1 MPDPQ
6 QRLDTGVSASRGPSP
21 VSTFSSAP
29 PNPTSNLTTF
39 PNPFQDVPETGL
51 LPSLLS
57 KVKSTFSSA
66 PSKEAKEAATPAEP
80 SQSAAQQIAE
90 ATRKQHAA
98 QAQAQAIVA
107 AYAQA
112 AQASTTPPTV
122 TSHAS
127 AVSVPS
133 VAARRGTS
141 QLSIGPSGDT
151 PPSSTVSPSASSLIN
166 AGLPLPNHAQHSH
179 QNSTAS
185 ASQLSSAAVS
195 IAGTNPQPQQRRHLI
210 PGEANWRP
218 AAASAQVTVSP
229 VTSVTT
235 TAPRMSEDG
244 MPPSRVMTVT
254 PTMEIIDA
262 KGKPVSGS
270 AVLGGGKLRRRSSI
284 GTIPDSPSSVS
295 LTAMISSNAELSQNN
310 GYSFVPGFQ
319 LPAEDTRSIRSLAIA
334 KRPHSVSK
342 IIRRMRGE
350 GLSKHYWMA
359 DENCKECYDCKS
371 VFTTWRRKHHCRIC
385 GQIFCGRCA
394 SNIIGAR
401 RFGQDGM
408 VRVCNLC
415 LKIME
420 DYDDDD
426 DRRSI
431 NSTTSGLAGLPDRVI
446 SPDITY
452 SQSPFAAS
460 QLFRST
466 TDSLSAIEETVH
478 QPYRDD
484 VSDGSDTDENS
495 GSKWGLWPSIAAP
508 FRRHRDDGPDD
519 HGQESNPHSEP
530 ASEVPSPR
538 PDSAGGD
545 SVRPLIVDF
554 PLDRRPR
561 VGFPRTETIESEEG
575 MPLVSAP
582 LNFQGL
588 RTRLSSGTSLRGG
601 ASNGLSALLDTDR
614 KDGLWR
620 ARSFSFVTPPEFL
633 TGPSLAH
640 FNTMLQQSIERH
652 ELPNPETWHRVLSKL
667 LLRVSTNLRPAVRAG
682 DSIDVRTYVK
692 IKKVPGGKITD
703 SEYVDGIVISKNV
716 AHKGMSRRL
725 VNPRI
730 MVITFP
736 LDYHRVETQFM
747 SLDPILKQEN
757 DYLRLLTNRI
767 IALRPHIVLVERFVS
782 RIALDFLHKANI
794 VVARGVKF
802 SAIHQVARCT
812 HADIIGS
819 MDKLAL
825 EPRLGRCADFKVQ
838 TFENELI
845 PGKRRTYMR
854 FEGTHN
860 GFGGTIILRG
870 GTLSTLKRVK
880 LIADFLAL
888 VAYHLKNETFLYGDE
903 FQMLPPRPPMPE
915 EYRDLLRLLADKRAT
930 PMSVYGRD
938 TSSPSSTSSISLDP
952 ELTPRAERDSSD
964 PKQVE
969 KENAL
974 QVTREIAE
982 SLEPYLTTV
991 LSASVAVRFPPPH
1004 TLAKMAALDRKLNFL
1019 RLKKDEREAA
1029 KILEEEKR
1037 PEPARLEPFKI
1048 VVETE
1053 EDVAKKEAEK
1063 KEAEKEAEMKEAEK
1077 ETDKAL
1083 DVDKKDADPPPES
1096 KDAENAESANPEKQA
1111 ETLYVEEM
1119 TKPTEE
1125 EGKSVDKPEESV
1137 AAKTETEVVDDAMSI
1152 KSAPLPK
1159 MGMTSTTT
1167 SATNSTFTSPV
1178 VAPTA
1183 ALPSSTSLPVLPPP
1197 TPSSTPAPAATVPFA
1212 VLGGKGGDPYRILLN
1227 PEDFVDASKLA
1238 FVEYDHEEQ
1247 YKLFKHYLRRNN
1259 GPLHPKNFQGI
1270 IYLQALYRQS
1280 QDKPCVEPARQEIN
1294 FYQDDDQT
1302 LGQFIGSMVANAGH
1316 RCPNLTCEAL
1326 MLFHYDVLVHAER
1339 RLQIAM
1345 EHFSCPLPGHEEQI
1359 LTWSY
1364 CRPCNRSWE
1373 PTVIRE
1379 ETWRMSWGA
1388 YLEHCFYPP
1397 ETRTGFG
1404 CTHDAYREHIR
1415 YFAHHNMVVRIHN
1428 DEIELYEPVRPPIK
1442 VIWNVED
1449 KVALKNAEYESALAK
1464 TAAFFDSVMH
1474 RLRSFTDDL
1483 VEPDRQA
1490 RMRGDRDALLTRA
1503 VADRDETVNSLKL
1516 TYKQTPPTD
1525 VLAINVVL
1533 QALQDKVIQWDLDF
1547 LDVEKLYMPS
1557 EKDLKRMTATHLKRL
1572 FATHDVFGSLDKNV
1586 ASIAVPEVDEHEKMT
1601 PESSKPPSIA
1611 PTLEPDSRAASP
1623 PIPESEAGGPSPGKL
1638 DNKSDKVVDEPAEAD
1653 VKADKVADEPAQ
1665 ADVKAARPEEK
1676 VSGSV
1681 TASSDAATVTP
1692 KQTVSRA
1699 TGPSL
1704 LAPPETPEL
1713 ELGEAPRE
1721 YETDSTISAA
1731 RHPISMSEQPYNP
1744 SVSADVTSSGAD
1756 SDTHA
1761 FVSRLPVRRNRPTP
1775 SVADLVKRFQDTAPD
1790 RSGASTPKLERPR
1803 SAAGTHRRARH
1814 ETTDVSDS
1822 DVGRPHRQYLRR
1834 NKGSEQMQRN
1844 ALKSNLLSDGD
1855 RSYAVNASRVVSRR
1869 QTADNSL
1876 GARGRLSQAPSPT
1889 RSRSRAVS
1897 PTALRDRLLAAPLNV
1912 PMSNSNSMEGKP
1924 RLLGKGKTPR
1934 KPPLPPAPQASPGGN
1949 LMRGIPRRVMG
1960 AGTRVTSIARHFDK
1974 ISRDAERDRAKRISL
1989 ARGRRAGRVG
1999 VTKAR
2004 VQVFNNVR
2012 DAFRDEFDS
2021 DSSAA
2026 DNEEEADMSDVSV
2039 DSTGRAKPRRKQSS
2053 PAKPRP
2059 ALLQPHAQGPT
2070 TAIPKK
2076 ARRGDGGTEVNDDN
2090 EAEADSSTPKPAAF
2104 ESRLE
2109 SEVYPETDDAGGSKI
2124 ASDRLHIELAPF
2136 DTAAPLPSIPPTPAG
2151 LITEDEA
2158 KKGLSQMSQVSDGE
2172 MSSGGGER
2180 SSILKTLTGLWA
2192 IRAGDFTPLEYPLS
2206 AAEHIFVDSRVIV
2219 REHEP
2224 TSIIAFTLCSKQYRE
2239 QIRSVA
2245 AASKARLA
2253 RAEKAQH
2260 STLSSEPSMLEEV
2273 GNDRPWDMVSVD
2285 ELDEQSLA
2293 GAGTHLKYEFETG
2306 SSTISCRIFFAEQFA
2321 ALRQAC
2327 QCEDGF
2333 IESLARCAKFD
2344 ASGGKSGSAFLK
2356 TKDNRF
2362 IVKEISRYEM
2372 DALTKF
2378 APAYFEY
2385 TSTAFERQRPTA
2397 LAKTYGIFKIGYR
2410 NGVTGRSM
2418 HMNVLVQENLF
2429 YGRHFS
2435 KIYDLKGSTRNR
2447 LIKPTGRANEVLLD
2461 ENLMEISHTSPLYL
2475 RDHAKLILRTA
2486 LWNDT
2491 LFLSGLNVMDY
2502 SLVVGVDAE
2511 NKDLVV
2517 GVVDYIRTFT
2527 WDKKVE
2533 SWVKDFGGGRGE
2545 PTIVTPQ
2552 QYRKR
2557 FRTAMERFYFP
2568 SVPDRWSHA
2577 MADEPL
2583 DEESATLL
2591 NM

>member
-1 MPDPQ
+1 MSDPHH
-6 QRLDTGVSASRGPSP
+6 RLDTGVAASRGPSP
-21 VSTFSSAP
+21 VSNFSSAP
-29 PNPTSNLTTF
+29 PNPSSNLTTF
-39 PNPFQDVPETGL
+39 PNPFQDEPETGL

-66 PSKEAKEAATPAEP
+66 PPKEAKEAAAPAQP
-80 SQSAAQQIAE
+80 PQSAAQQIVE

-98 QAQAQAIVA
+98 QAQAQAA
-107 AYAQA
+107 ATAQAQA
-112 AQASTTPPTV
+112 AQAVATPSTM
-122 TSHAS
+122 TSHTS

-133 VAARRGTS
+133 VATRRGTS

-151 PPSSTVSPSASSLIN
+151 SPSSAVSPTAPSLIV
-166 AGLPLPNHAQHSH
+166 AALPLPTRAQHSH

-185 ASQLSSAAVS
+185 ASNLSSAAASVAS
-195 IAGTNPQPQQRRHLI
+195 SQPQPQPRRHLI

-235 TAPRMSEDG
+235 TAPRMGEDG
-244 MPPSRVMTVT
+244 MPPPRLMSVT
-254 PTMEIIDA
+254 PTMEITNA

-270 AVLGGGKLRRRSSI
+270 AMLGGGRLRRGSI

-295 LTAMISSNAELSQNN
+295 LSAMISGNAELSQNHS
-310 GYSFVPGFQ
+310 YSFVPGFQ

-431 NSTTSGLAGLPDRVI
+431 NSTMSGLAGLPDRVI
-446 SPDITY
+446 SPEITY

-466 TDSLSAIEETVH
+466 NDSLSAIEESVH

-484 VSDGSDTDENS
+484 DSDGSDTDENT

-508 FRRHRDDGPDD
+508 FRRHRDDNSDD
-519 HGQESNPHSEP
+519 HGQESNTHSEL
-530 ASEVPSPR
+530 ASEAPSPR
-538 PDSAGGD
+538 PGSAGGD
-545 SVRPLIVDF
+545 NSKPDF

-575 MPLVSAP
+575 MPIINAP
-582 LNFQGL
+582 LNLQGL
-588 RTRLSSGTSLRGG
+588 RTRLSSAASLRVG
-601 ASNGLSALLDTDR
+601 ANNGLSALLDTDR

-620 ARSFSFVTPPEFL
+620 ARSYSFVTPPEFL

-667 LLRVSTNLRPAVRAG
+667 LLRVSTNLRPVVRAG

-703 SEYVDGIVISKNV
+703 SEYVDGIVITKNV

-767 IALRPHIVLVERFVS
+767 IDLRPHIVLVERFVS
-782 RIALDFLHKANI
+782 RIALDFLYKANI

-838 TFENELI
+838 TFEHELI
-845 PGKRRTYMR
+845 PGKRKTYMR

-870 GTLSTLKRVK
+870 GTLSTLKRAK

-930 PMSVYGRD
+930 PKAVYGRD
-938 TSSPSSTSSISLDP
+938 ASSPPTASPISPDS
-952 ELTPRAERDSSD
+952 ELTPRAEREPSD
-964 PKQVE
+964 PKE
-969 KENAL
+969 IERANAL

-1037 PEPARLEPFKI
+1037 PEPPKLELVKMEPIKI

-1053 EDVAKKEAEK
+1053 EDLARKEAEK
-1063 KEAEKEAEMKEAEK
+1063 KDTEKKDPEKNEADKAIDTDKEDADQSSETKGADQAKSVSPENEAE
-1077 ETDKAL
+1077 TPKA
-1083 DVDKKDADPPPES
+1083 
-1096 KDAENAESANPEKQA
+1096 PEK
-1111 ETLYVEEM
+1111 TPPKEED
-1119 TKPTEE
+1119 
-1125 EGKSVDKPEESV
+1125 GKESDKPEQPV
-1137 AAKTETEVVDDAMSI
+1137 AVKPETEVVDDAMSI
-1152 KSAPLPK
+1152 KSAPLP
-1159 MGMTSTTT
+1159 MIDVG
-1167 SATNSTFTSPV
+1167 SATSSAANSAFTSPV
-1178 VAPTA
+1178 AVPTA
-1183 ALPSSTSLPVLPPP
+1183 TLPSSISLPVLPPP
-1197 TPSSTPAPAATVPFA
+1197 TPSPTPVPALTPLALTPTPVPSA
-1212 VLGGKGGDPYRILLN
+1212 VVGGKGGDPYRILLN
-1227 PEDFVDASKLA
+1227 PEDFVEASTLA

-1247 YKLFKHYLRRNN
+1247 YKLFKHYVRRNN

-1270 IYLQALYRQS
+1270 IYLQALYRQG

-1294 FYQDDDQT
+1294 FYQEDDQT
-1302 LGQFIGSMVANAGH
+1302 LGQFLGSMVANAVH
-1316 RCPNLTCEAL
+1316 RCPNPACEIL

-1364 CRPCNRSWE
+1364 CRQCNRSWE

-1404 CTHDAYREHIR
+1404 CAHDAYREHIR

-1483 VEPDRQA
+1483 VEPDKQA
-1490 RMRGDRDALLTRA
+1490 RMRADRDALLTRA

-1533 QALQDKVIQWDLDF
+1533 QALQDRVIQWDLDF

-1586 ASIAVPEVDEHEKMT
+1586 AGIAVPEVDEHEKMT
-1601 PESSKPPSIA
+1601 DPESSKPPSIA
-1611 PTLEPDSRAASP
+1611 PTLELDSRAATP
-1623 PIPESEAGGPSPGKL
+1623 PIPESEASGPSPEKVVEKPEANILGDKPTQTN
-1638 DNKSDKVVDEPAEAD
+1638 DKAEKPEDKVT
-1653 VKADKVADEPAQ
+1653 
-1665 ADVKAARPEEK
+1665 
-1676 VSGSV
+1676 SSV
-1681 TASSDAATVTP
+1681 TASSDTATPT
-1692 KQTVSRA
+1692 QTMSRA
-1699 TGPSL
+1699 TAPSL
-1704 LAPPETPEL
+1704 LAPPKTPEL
-1713 ELGEAPRE
+1713 ETRNTPRG

-1731 RHPISMSEQPYNP
+1731 PRPISVAAQPYTP
-1744 SVSADVTSSGAD
+1744 SADLASSGVD

-1775 SVADLVKRFQDTAPD
+1775 SVADLVKRFQDTAPE
-1790 RSGASTPKLERPR
+1790 RSGASTPTLERPR
-1803 SAAGTHRRARH
+1803 SAAGMHRRVRH
-1814 ETTDVSDS
+1814 EPTDVSDS
-1822 DVGRPHRQYLRR
+1822 DAGRPHRPFLRR
-1834 NKGSEQMQRN
+1834 NRATEQTVMQRN
-1844 ALKSNLLSDGD
+1844 SSRSNLFSDGD
-1855 RSYAVNASRVVSRR
+1855 RSYAVNASRVVSKR
-1869 QTADNSL
+1869 QNTDPTF
-1876 GARGRLSQAPSPT
+1876 GIRGRLSQAPSPS
-1889 RSRSRAVS
+1889 RSRSRPVS
-1897 PTALRDRLLAAPLNV
+1897 PSARKDGRLAAPPNV
-1912 PMSNSNSMEGKP
+1912 AISKSVSMEGKP

-1934 KPPLPPAPQASPGGN
+1934 KPPLPVAPQASPGGN

-1960 AGTRVTSIARHFDK
+1960 AGSRVTSIARHFDK
-1974 ISRDAERDRAKRISL
+1974 ISREAERDRAKRLSL
-1989 ARGRRAGRVG
+1989 ARGKRAGRVG

-2026 DNEEEADMSDVSV
+2026 DNEEEADGSDVSV

-2059 ALLQPHAQGPT
+2059 ALLPPHVHVPPT
-2070 TAIPKK
+2070 PPPKK
-2076 ARRGDGGTEVNDDN
+2076 ARRSDDDT
-2090 EAEADSSTPKPAAF
+2090 EAEAEATTPKPAAP
-2104 ESRLE
+2104 ETRL
-2109 SEVYPETDDAGGSKI
+2109 SEVYAETDDAGGSKI

-2136 DTAAPLPSIPPTPAG
+2136 DTSAPLPSVPPTPAAG
-2151 LITEDEA
+2151 LITEDEAA
-2158 KKGLSQMSQVSDGE
+2158 KKGLSQMSQISESE

-2192 IRAGDFTPLEYPLS
+2192 IRAGDFTPLDYPLS

-2245 AASKARLA
+2245 AASKARAA
-2253 RAEKAQH
+2253 RAERAQH
-2260 STLSSEPSMLEEV
+2260 STFPSEPSMLEEV
-2273 GNDRPWDMVSVD
+2273 GNERPWDMISVD
-2285 ELDEQSLA
+2285 ELDEPSLA
-2293 GAGTHLKYEFETG
+2293 GAGTHLKYEFEAG

-2321 ALRQAC
+2321 ALRLAC

-2385 TSTAFERQRPTA
+2385 TSTAFDRQRPTA

-2511 NKDLVV
+2511 NKELVV

-2533 SWVKDFGGGRGE
+2533 SWVKDFGGGGRGE

-2568 SVPDRWSHA
+2568 SVPDRWSQA